1 MGDYSIRCQISRL
14 RPAPIELSLTPNLCG
29 ASLEMTGFEIASVE
43 MTPEREFLTI
53 FGGLAMVGG

>member
-1 MGDYSIRCQISRL
+1 
-14 RPAPIELSLTPNLCG
+14 
-29 ASLEMTGFEIASVE
+29 MTGFEIASVE